1 MNRAVQSVTFA
12 ESPQVRCSRKKFLGG
27 AAAFAAAP
35 AFAKRPEEI
44 RSVLLHWGLNMWG
57 ASLPPDIKGPLVH
70 GRLCNDK
77 VMFSD
82 KAWNLLVD
90 DMVAKKMNMVIIDL
104 GEFPVYPSHPELA
117 LPGSRS
123 PDWVRGEVRRLKSL
137 GLEPIP
143 KLNFST
149 GHDSWLGE
157 YSRMISTRTY
167 YQVCRD
173 VIKDAAEMFD
183 HPRFLHIG
191 YDEENFGGQQAF
203 KCVRVDELWWHDFL
217 YFVKT
222 VEENGMRPWMWSDY
236 GWDHADFVEKCPKSV
251 LQSNWNYSD
260 LDGYDLSKFK
270 PGSNR
275 LKVFKLFLDLEKAG
289 FDQVPCG
296 SNWKSDRY
304 KKEGP
309 AVNNSIAGL
318 VKFCRDNISAGHLKG
333 FMMAPW
339 ADCTD
344 VSNKT
349 NLEGI
354 DLLAK
359 ALA

>member
-1 MNRAVQSVTFA
+1 MNVTFDGNMDM
-12 ESPQVRCSRKKFLGG
+12 SRRAFLAG

-35 AFAKRPEEI
+35 AFARKPDEI

-57 ASLPPDIKGPLVH
+57 DSLPPDIKGPLAH

-77 VMFSD
+77 VKFSD

-173 VIKDAAEMFD
+173 IIKDAAEMFD

-191 YDEENFGGQQAF
+191 YDEEKVNFQHGFQ
-203 KCVRVDELWWHDFL
+203 CVRVDELWWHDFL
-217 YFVKT
+217 FFVKT
-222 VEENGMRPWMWSDY
+222 VEDAGMRPWMWSDY
-236 GWDHADFVEKCPKSV
+236 GWDHADFVEKCPRSV
-251 LQSNWNYSD
+251 LQSNWYYDSMLKGFD
-260 LDGYDLSKFK
+260 LGKIE
-270 PGSNR
+270 PGHR
-275 LKVFKLFLDLEKAG
+275 AHKILTLCKTLDKAG

-296 SNWKSDRY
+296 SNWKSKSY
-304 KKEGP
+304 KANGP

-318 VKFCRDNISAGHLKG
+318 VKFCRENISAEHLKG

-344 VSNKT
+344 GSNKT

-354 DLLAK
+354 DLFAK

>member
-1 MNRAVQSVTFA
+1 MNLT
-12 ESPQVRCSRKKFLGG
+12 RKGFLAGT
-27 AAAFAAAP
+27 AAFAAGRP
-35 AFAKRPEEI
+35 AFAKNPDEI

-57 ASLPPDIKGPLVH
+57 DSLPSDIKGPLAH
-70 GRLCNDK
+70 SRLCNDK
-77 VMFSD
+77 VKFSD

-123 PDWVRGEVRRLKSL
+123 PDWIRGEVRRLKAL

-149 GHDSWLGE
+149 GHDAWLGE
-157 YSRMISTRTY
+157 YSRMITTQKY

-173 VIKDAAEMFD
+173 VIKDTAEMFD

-191 YDEENFGGQQAF
+191 YDEEKVEHQSGF
-203 KCVRVDELWWHDFL
+203 KCVRVDEVWWHDFL
-217 YFVKT
+217 FFVKT
-222 VEENGMRPWMWSDY
+222 VESHGMRTWMWSDY
-236 GWDHADFVEKCPKSV
+236 GWDHDDFVKKCPKSV
-251 LQSNWNYSD
+251 LQSNWYYDSMLKGFD
-260 LDGYDLSKFK
+260 LGKIDPKHRAYKILE
-270 PGSNR
+270 
-275 LKVFKLFLDLEKAG
+275 LFQTLDKAG

-296 SNWKSDRY
+296 SNWKSKTY

-309 AVNNSIAGL
+309 AVNDSIAGL
-318 VKFCRDNISAGHLKG
+318 VKFCRRNIAPERLKG
-333 FMMAPW
+333 FMIAPW
-339 ADCTD
+339 ADCTEA
-344 VSNKT
+344 SNRT

-354 DLLAK
+354 DLFAK
-359 ALA
+359 ALGTV

>member
-1 MNRAVQSVTFA
+1 MNTTINVT
-12 ESPQVRCSRKKFLGG
+12 RKDFLAG
-27 AAAFAAAP
+27 AAAFAAASAAP
-35 AFAKRPEEI
+35 KAMAAKPDEI

-57 ASLPPDIKGPLVH
+57 ESLPPDIKGPLAH
-70 GRLCNDK
+70 SRLCNDEVK
-77 VMFSD
+77 FSD
-82 KAWNLLVD
+82 KAWNTLVD

-104 GEFPVYPSHPELA
+104 GEFPVYQSHPELA

-123 PDWVRGEVRRLKSL
+123 PDWIRGEVRRLKAL

-149 GHDSWLGE
+149 GHDAWLGE
-157 YSRMISTRTY
+157 YSRMITTKKY

-173 VIKDAAEMFD
+173 VIKDTAEMFD

-191 YDEENFGGQQAF
+191 YDEEKIDFQYGFQ
-203 KCVRVDELWWHDFL
+203 CVRVGEMWWHDFL
-217 YFVKT
+217 FFVKT
-222 VEENGMRPWMWSDY
+222 VEANGMRPWMWSDY
-236 GWDHADFVEKCPKSV
+236 GWDHADFVEKCPKQV

-270 PGSNR
+270 PDNR
-275 LKVFKLFLDLEKAG
+275 RFKILKLFIDLDKVG

-296 SNWKSDRY
+296 SNWKSKRY

-318 VKFCRDNISAGHLKG
+318 VKFCRENVSAEHLKG

-339 ADCTD
+339 ANCLES
-344 VSNKT
+344 SNKT

-354 DLLAK
+354 DLFAK

>member
-1 MNRAVQSVTFA
+1 MELT
-12 ESPQVRCSRKKFLGG
+12 RKAFLAG
-27 AAAFAAAP
+27 AAACAAAP
-35 AFAKRPEEI
+35 AFAKNPDEI

-57 ASLPPDIKGPLVH
+57 ESLPPDIKGPLAN
-70 GRLCNDK
+70 GRLCNDRIK
-77 VMFSD
+77 FSD

-123 PDWVRGEVRRLKSL
+123 PDWIRGEVRRLKKL

-149 GHDSWLGE
+149 GHDAWLGE
-157 YSRMISTRTY
+157 YSRMITTQKY

-173 VIKDAAEMFD
+173 VIKDTAEMFD

-191 YDEENFGGQQAF
+191 YDEEKTQFQRGYQ
-203 KCVRVDELWWHDFL
+203 CVRVDEVWWHDFL
-217 YFVKT
+217 FFVKT
-222 VEENGMRPWMWSDY
+222 VEANGMRPWMWSDY
-236 GWDHADFVEKCPKSV
+236 GWDHPDFPEKCPKSV

-270 PGSNR
+270 PDNR
-275 LKVFKLFLDLEKAG
+275 RFKILKLFIDLDKAG

-318 VKFCRDNISAGHLKG
+318 VKFCRENISAARLKG

-339 ADCTD
+339 ANCLET
-344 VSNKT
+344 SNRT

-354 DLLAK
+354 DLFAK
-359 ALA
+359 ALDA

>member
-1 MNRAVQSVTFA
+1 MNIT
-12 ESPQVRCSRKKFLGG
+12 RKGFLSG

-35 AFAKRPEEI
+35 SFAKNTDEI

-57 ASLPPDIKGPLVH
+57 ESLPSDIKGPLVD

-77 VMFSD
+77 VKFSD

-90 DMVAKKMNMVIIDL
+90 DMVAKKMNMVIVDL

-123 PDWVRGEVRRLKSL
+123 PDWVRGEVRRLRAL

-149 GHDSWLGE
+149 GHDAWLGE

-173 VIKDAAEMFD
+173 VIKDTADMFD

-191 YDEENFGGQQAF
+191 YDEEKTRFQRCFQ
-203 KCVRVDELWWHDFL
+203 CVRVNELWWHDFL
-217 YFVKT
+217 FFVKT

-236 GWDHADFVEKCPKSV
+236 GWDHADFVEKCPKQV

-260 LDGYDLSKFK
+260 LGGFDLSKIK
-270 PGSNR
+270 PDNRR
-275 LKVFKLFLDLEKAG
+275 LKILKLFIDLDKAG

-296 SNWKSDRY
+296 SNWKL
-304 KKEGP
+304 KKDKENDP
-309 AVNNSIAGL
+309 TVNNSIAGL
-318 VKFCRDNISAGHLKG
+318 VKFCRENVSAEHLKG

-344 VSNKT
+344 ASNKT

-354 DLLAK
+354 DLFAK
-359 ALA
+359 ALT

>member
-1 MNRAVQSVTFA
+1 MELT
-12 ESPQVRCSRKKFLGG
+12 RKAFLAG
-27 AAAFAAAP
+27 AAACAAAP
-35 AFAKRPEEI
+35 AFAKNPDEI

-57 ASLPPDIKGPLVH
+57 ESLPPDIKGPLAH

-77 VMFSD
+77 VKFSD

-123 PDWVRGEVRRLKSL
+123 PDWIRGEVRRLKKL

-143 KLNFST
+143 KLNFSAA
-149 GHDSWLGE
+149 HDAWLGE
-157 YSRMISTRTY
+157 YSRMLTTKPY

-173 VIKDAAEMFD
+173 VIKDTAEMFD

-191 YDEENFGGQQAF
+191 YDEEKTHFQRGYQ
-203 KCVRVDELWWHDFL
+203 CVRVDEVWWHDFL
-217 YFVKT
+217 FFVKT
-222 VEENGMRPWMWSDY
+222 VEANGMRPWMWSDY
-236 GWDHADFVEKCPKSV
+236 GWDHADFTEKCPKSV

-260 LDGYDLSKFK
+260 LDGFDLSKYK
-270 PGSNR
+270 PDARR
-275 LKVFKLFLDLEKAG
+275 LKILKLFLDLDKAG

-318 VKFCRDNISAGHLKG
+318 VKFCRENISAARLKG

-339 ADCTD
+339 ANCLET
-344 VSNKT
+344 SNRT

-354 DLLAK
+354 DLFAK
-359 ALA
+359 ALGATAS